1 MDGEPRWG
9 RGWISLGLWI
19 GLESVLFLSVLA
31 VGIFGPAAVSA
42 VRGDG
47 AWVALGPHLLGLGW
61 VVATERRR
69 LLSRLRPS
77 ARSVG
82 LGVAAGAAMIVVG
95 GGWSWLLEAAR
106 VEIPDVAQTLR
117 GLVPSQALLLLWGAA
132 LVPFV
137 EEAWFRGRFLDAVR
151 DRLDARWALLLTS
164 VLFAAV
170 HGIAVFVPAY
180 VAMAAILFALRE
192 RTGGLVAPI
201 VAHAV
206 NNAWGLLI
214 PS

>member
-1 MDGEPRWG
+1 MEGQPRWG
-9 RGWISLGLWI
+9 RGWISLGIWI
-19 GLESVLFLSVLA
+19 GLESVVFLAVLG
-31 VGIFGPAAVSA
+31 VGIFGPGVVSPI
-42 VRGDG
+42 RSEG
-47 AWVALGPHLLGLGW
+47 AWVALGPHVLGLGW

-77 ARSVG
+77 GRSVG
-82 LGVAAGAAMIVVG
+82 LGIVAGAAMILVG
-95 GGWSWLLEAAR
+95 GGWSWLLETAGVA
-106 VEIPDVAQTLR
+106 IPDVAETLR
-117 GLVPSQALLLLWGAA
+117 GLVPSQALLVLWGAA

-151 DRLDARWALLLTS
+151 ERLDARWALLLTS